1 MKILLLLLAIAIV
14 LVIGL
19 RLLFGHF
26 NIGSQN
32 LRADGKLQPC
42 PDSPNCHAVSVELND
57 AGKGIEVMSKLM
69 ESVRAMSRSEVKE
82 NSDNYLHVV
91 YTSALL
97 GYKDDLECLIETTGN
112 ESATL
117 HCRSASRVGYSDF
130 DINRKRIDQ
139 LLDKAGIKKPF

>member
-26 NIGSQN
+26 NIGSQD

-57 AGKGIEVMSKLM
+57 AGNGAEVMSKLM

-91 YTSALL
+91 YTSERICHTTLQKCIKSRL
-97 GYKDDLECLIETTGN
+97 QRLRYKSKT
-112 ESATL
+112 
-117 HCRSASRVGYSDF
+117 H
-130 DINRKRIDQ
+130 
-139 LLDKAGIKKPF
+139 